1 MNFLMQTDN
10 LALIG
15 VMAAA
20 GLALFMPTLSTL
32 ISGAGLSVAEATT
45 WINRRKASVLDLRGA
60 SEFQAG
66 HLPNAKN
73 LPFSKLSSDL
83 ERLKLDR
90 KLPLI
95 LVCQSGNE
103 SRKAAQQLRKMGFA
117 EVAMLD
123 GGLKAWQTANLPLVK

>member
-20 GLALFMPTLSTL
+20 GLALFMPTISTL
-32 ISGAGLSVAEATT
+32 ISGVGLSAAEATS
-45 WINRRKASVLDLRGA
+45 WINRRKAVVLDLRPVADFKG
-60 SEFQAG
+60 G

-73 LPFSKLSSDL
+73 LPFSLISSDL
-83 ERLKLDR
+83 DRLKLDR

-95 LVCQSGNE
+95 LVCKSGVE
-103 SRKAAQQLRKMGFA
+103 SRKAAQQLKKMGFA
-117 EVAMLD
+117 EVGILD

>member
-1 MNFLMQTDN
+1 MQTDN

-20 GLALFMPTLSTL
+20 GLALLMPTISTL
-32 ISGAGLSVAEATT
+32 ISGVGLSVAEATT
-45 WINRRKASVLDLRGA
+45 WINRRKAVVLDLRA
-60 SEFQAG
+60 PADFQAG
-66 HLPNAKN
+66 HLPNSKS

-95 LVCQSGNE
+95 LVCQNGNE
-103 SRKAAQQLRKMGFA
+103 SRRAAQQLRKMGFA
-117 EVAMLD
+117 EVGLLD

>member
-20 GLALFMPTLSTL
+20 GLALLMPTISTL
-32 ISGAGLSVAEATT
+32 ISGVGLSVAEATT
-45 WINRRKASVLDLRGA
+45 WINRRKAVVLDLRA
-60 SEFQAG
+60 PADFQAG
-66 HLPNAKN
+66 HLPNSKS

-95 LVCQSGNE
+95 LVCQNGHE
-103 SRKAAQQLRKMGFA
+103 SRRAAQQLRKMGFA
-117 EVAMLD
+117 EVGLLD